1 MPEHNESIGQS
12 QDSECFVQWAKRAPN
27 SLQFS
32 SMVFENGRLCKGWGG
47 WVCGEDGGFRDGYE
61 IGQNII
67 SEFKLG

>member
-1 MPEHNESIGQS
+1 MIFIG
-12 QDSECFVQWAKRAPN
+12 C
-27 SLQFS
+27 S

-47 WVCGEDGGFRDGYE
+47 WACGEDGGGGGFRDGYE